1 MSDDHMANNIS
12 QGTVCAEEVRAEE
25 TGDLDLSPM
34 LCAPLFKTSAL
45 SVILHPYCSVVA
57 VIFLFEPQHQDRLL
71 LHLCK
76 PQKL

>member
-1 MSDDHMANNIS
+1 MANSIP
-12 QGTVCAEEVRAEE
+12 QGTVCAEEVRAED
-25 TGDLDLSPM
+25 TGDLDLSSR
-34 LCAPLFKTSAL
+34 LCATLFKTSTL
-45 SVILHPYCSVVA
+45 FVA